1 MPGIIR
7 CPSCGQEIDSSSRFC
22 IHCTA
27 RICPGCHGPV
37 PPRAIYCPHCG
48 FAVGPAMPGAAEQQP
63 PTPPPPPRP
72 FPSSQG
78 GIIGPQPRQQPS
90 YPQTPSTPMP
100 GAVPQA
106 PVPQPI
112 PPRQYGTDGQ
122 PPGAPGSPGAMP
134 YVSAQQPPISTQKT
148 FVDTGPIR
156 VRRFPT
162 ALVAILIIAIIGSLG
177 FVAFKAG
184 WLEAPLSNV
193 QEFVGGIKLPQWLSI
208 GPKDTTPPTIQNVSV
223 SNTTM
228 TGAVITWQTDE
239 PATSQIMICDPG
251 GGCTWTELDENLV
264 TNHSVSLSDLKPNT
278 AYHFT
283 ATSTDAKEN
292 QALAEGDLTTSA
304 QAGATTPTIS
314 GVKISNITDSSTT
327 ITWQTDKPAISQ
339 VEYGTTN
346 AYGSTTT
353 LDQQLTT
360 SHSTTLAGLKPST
373 TYHFKV
379 KTKDASGNEATS
391 QDQTFTTRGTMSV
404 AAEVGPEVGKLAP
417 DFTLPTLD
425 GKQTRLSELRGKI
438 VMINFWQNTQQ
449 SRNELDDI
457 QAVYDKWPQDK
468 LAILAISCKQTPKDV
483 QSFLSTKPLTLP
495 ILIDETGEVAAKYDV
510 IQTPATFF
518 IDAQGIIRHTEY
530 YPATLK
536 GESQIDSILNS
547 IQ

>member
-1 MPGIIR
+1 
-7 CPSCGQEIDSSSRFC
+7 
-22 IHCTA
+22 
-27 RICPGCHGPV
+27 
-37 PPRAIYCPHCG
+37 
-48 FAVGPAMPGAAEQQP
+48 
-63 PTPPPPPRP
+63 
-72 FPSSQG
+72 
-78 GIIGPQPRQQPS
+78 
-90 YPQTPSTPMP
+90 
-100 GAVPQA
+100 
-106 PVPQPI
+106 
-112 PPRQYGTDGQ
+112 
-122 PPGAPGSPGAMP
+122 MP
-134 YVSAQQPPISTQKT
+134 YVSAQQPSVSTQKT

-177 FVAFKAG
+177 FAAFKAG

-193 QEFVGGIKLPQWLSI
+193 QEFVSGIKLPQWLPI

-223 SNTTM
+223 SNITM

-239 PATSQIMICDPG
+239 PATSQVMICDPG

-304 QAGATTPTIS
+304 QAGATTLTIS
-314 GVKISNITDSSTT
+314 GVKISNITDLGAT
-327 ITWQTDKPAISQ
+327 IGWVTDKPATSQ
-339 VEYGTTN
+339 VEYGTTD
-346 AYGSTTT
+346 AYGSATQ
-353 LDQQLTT
+353 LDQKLTT
-360 SHSTTLAGLKPST
+360 RHSATLAELKPST

-379 KTKDASGNEATS
+379 KSKDASGNEATS
-391 QDQTFTTRGTMSV
+391 QDQTFTTRGTVSV
-404 AAEVGPEVGKLAP
+404 AAEIGPEVGKLAP
-417 DFTLPTLD
+417 DFTLQDINGRTV
-425 GKQTRLSELRGKI
+425 KLSDFRGKI
-438 VMINFWQNTQQ
+438 AMINFWQNTQQ

-468 LAILAISCKQTPKDV
+468 LAILAISWKQTPKDV

-518 IDAQGIIRHTEY
+518 IDAQGIIRHMEY

>member
-7 CPSCGQEIDSSSRFC
+7 CPSCGQEIDSNSRFC
-22 IHCTA
+22 VHCTA

-37 PPRAIYCPHCG
+37 PPRAVYCPHCG

-106 PVPQPI
+106 PIPQPI

-122 PPGAPGSPGAMP
+122 PPGAFGSPGAIP
-134 YVSAQQPPISTQKT
+134 YVSAQQPSVSTQKT

-162 ALVAILIIAIIGSLG
+162 ALVAILIIAIIGILG
-177 FVAFKAG
+177 FAAFKAG

-193 QEFVGGIKLPQWLSI
+193 QEFVSGIKLPQWLPI

-223 SNTTM
+223 SNITM

-239 PATSQIMICDPG
+239 LSTSQVMICDPG

-264 TNHSVSLSDLKPNT
+264 TNHSVSLSDLKSNT

-304 QAGATTPTIS
+304 QAGATTLTIS
-314 GVKISNITDSSTT
+314 EVKVSNITDLSTT
-327 ITWQTDKPAISQ
+327 ISWVTDKPATSQ
-339 VEYGTTN
+339 IEYGTTD
-346 AYGSTTT
+346 AYGSTTP
-353 LDQQLTT
+353 LDQKLTT
-360 SHSTTLAGLKPST
+360 SHSATLSGLKPNT
-373 TYHFKV
+373 IYHFKV
-379 KTKDASGNEATS
+379 KSKDASGNEATS
-391 QDQTFTTRGTMSV
+391 QDQTFTTRGTVSV
-404 AAEVGPEVGKLAP
+404 AAEIGPEVGKLAP

-425 GKQTRLSELRGKI
+425 GKKVSLSEFRGKI
-438 VMINFWQNTQQ
+438 VMINFWQDVQQ
-449 SRNELDDI
+449 SRNELPLI
-457 QAVYDKWPQDK
+457 QGVYGKWPQDK
-468 LAILAISCKQTPKDV
+468 LAIFAISWKQTPAVV
-483 QSFLSTKPLTLP
+483 QSVVNSKGLTLP
-495 ILIDETGEVAAKYDV
+495 ILIDETGEVAEKYDV
-510 IQTPATFF
+510 AHSPVTLF
-518 IDAQGIIRHTEY
+518 IDAQGIIKDRKDYPFKTE
-530 YPATLK
+530 AQI
-536 GESQIDSILNS
+536 ESVLNS
-547 IQ
+547 IP